1 MLSRWWTILR
11 RFRLHFGRMSMD
23 TGGCSRICWVAKR
36 DFRQV
41 HFWRRAPHRR
51 VCPVTWG
58 ARAEPLQGKQ
68 ALQLELGMREIG
80 NRAAG
85 WSVRSFGSG
94 VKILA
99 FEARVAVHI
108 GGEIHAFRKHDV
120 FPAHH
125 RNDHARCGAGTLALY
140 SGNQGTSSSLS
151 CERGTVGISMKNV
164 RACTINF
171 EVTALKEGCSK
182 SLEVL
187 MSICIVARPATPISS
202 RHRKRRSHVWVRCGS
217 LRLLALALSV
227 L

>member
-1 MLSRWWTILR
+1 MIKHIRSANGSSILPRVLRGRLS
-11 RFRLHFGRMSMD
+11 
-23 TGGCSRICWVAKR
+23 
-36 DFRQV
+36 
-41 HFWRRAPHRR
+41 WRVERCER
-51 VCPVTWG
+51 G
-58 ARAEPLQGKQ
+58 E
-68 ALQLELGMREIG
+68 EF
-80 NRAAG
+80 AAG
-85 WSVRSFGSG
+85 
-94 VKILA
+94 
-99 FEARVAVHI
+99 
-108 GGEIHAFRKHDV
+108 
-120 FPAHH
+120 
-125 RNDHARCGAGTLALY
+125 GAGTLALY